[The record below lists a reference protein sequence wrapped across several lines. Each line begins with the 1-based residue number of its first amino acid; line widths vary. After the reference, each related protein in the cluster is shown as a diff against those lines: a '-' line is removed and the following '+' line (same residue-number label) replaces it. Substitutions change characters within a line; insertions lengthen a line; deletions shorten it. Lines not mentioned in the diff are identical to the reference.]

1 MAPEIDHLV
10 AVGLNHHTAP
20 LEVRERL
27 AMDEASIKEHL
38 SSLLN
43 TGVCREAFLL
53 STCNRVEL
61 FGVPYNPSQ
70 QGILDYFCS
79 IRGAHGV
86 APHTFRREGKEA
98 VTHLFRVASSLDS
111 LVLGEPQ
118 ILGQVK
124 TAVRLAEETDTLG
137 KLLRPLTRRTFSLAK
152 KIRTQTQIG
161 ESTVGV
167 GSAGVDLARQIFG
180 DLTSRRAMLIG
191 TGDMGM
197 EVAKSLQ
204 HAGLDELVIANR
216 TFDNAVELAQK
227 VGGTP
232 ISMERLSEYLPRV
245 DIVLAATAAR
255 QPILDVDTVR
265 RALKKRKYKPL
276 FLMDLSVPRNI
287 APSVDELDAAYLF
300 NVDDLSGI
308 VEQGHRARKEASRQ
322 AEEMVH
328 TEVIQ
333 FVRLMSDVEMGPMIS
348 SVTEKVESIR
358 AQELLRS
365 KKFLDGLSTEQRAEL
380 DTLTTAMVRKI
391 LHSPLRALR
400 EAGRDGDL
408 EKVHRILELWKDEE

>member
-1 MAPEIDHLV
+1 M
-10 AVGLNHHTAP
+10 
-20 LEVRERL
+20 
-27 AMDEASIKEHL
+27 
-38 SSLLN
+38 
-43 TGVCREAFLL
+43 
-53 STCNRVEL
+53 
-61 FGVPYNPSQ
+61 PYNPSQ
-70 QGILDYFCS
+70 QGILDYLLDS
-79 IRGAHGV
+79 RRGVGTA
-86 APHTFRREGKEA
+86 FRREGKEA

-180 DLTSRRAMLIG
+180 DLTSRPPLIG

-204 HAGLDELVIANR
+204 HVTDELVIANR

-245 DIVLAATAAR
+245 DIALAATAAGNQYR
-255 QPILDVDTVR
+255 CGHRP
-265 RALKKRKYKPL
+265 
-276 FLMDLSVPRNI
+276 
-287 APSVDELDAAYLF
+287 
-300 NVDDLSGI
+300 SGI
-308 VEQGHRARKEASRQ
+308 EEA
-322 AEEMVH
+322 
-328 TEVIQ
+328 
-333 FVRLMSDVEMGPMIS
+333 
-348 SVTEKVESIR
+348 
-358 AQELLRS
+358 
-365 KKFLDGLSTEQRAEL
+365 
-380 DTLTTAMVRKI
+380 
-391 LHSPLRALR
+391 
-400 EAGRDGDL
+400 
-408 EKVHRILELWKDEE
+408 